1 MRRVDVLVRLRRC
14 TDVATEKVLERG
26 EKIEDLDQKTASL
39 ESQSH
44 VRLVRLRMSV
54 VARNTREALCL
65 CAVSLCADFR
75 I

>member
-1 MRRVDVLVRLRRC
+1 MLVKLRPC
-14 TDVATEKVLERG
+14 THTVTEKVLERG

-44 VRLVRLRMSV
+44 VRLV
-54 VARNTREALCL
+54 A
-65 CAVSLCADFR
+65 